1 MDLIR
6 NVQDPTLAS
15 KKLVDHALNRFSTD
29 NLSCM
34 IVRFDKDAT
43 AKSAVSKIEPAAGV
57 RKISEVDRIVNE
69 TKMRIAAGTIQPIGV
84 SATNGGRGYEPDF
97 IPEEEWET
105 DEEERPAS
113 KEDDDGLGLVL
124 EEEEGTQSTIA
135 AESAV
140 TDDEPNPAAKE

>member
-34 IVRFDKDAT
+34 IVRFDKVAT
-43 AKSAVSKIEPAAGV
+43 AKAAASNIEPAAGV

-69 TKMRIAAGTIQPIGV
+69 TKLRITSGTIQPIGV

-113 KEDDDGLGLVL
+113 KDEGDGLGLVL
-124 EEEEGTQSTIA
+124 EEDEDTQATIA
-135 AESAV
+135 TESAV
-140 TDDEPNPAAKE
+140 ADDESNPVAKV